1 MLYLTCLFNDY
12 IKLSMERRQFNRI
25 LFEAK
30 AKMVLAKHSWEIT
43 LLDLSLRGA
52 LIQPPNLFE
61 HDPMQLYSLRYH
73 LQGSDKKIVML
84 GSLHPYDNNR
94 FGFETHYMDINSAT
108 ELRMLIAL
116 NTYDSKL
123 LERDLQGLSKPVVH

>member
-1 MLYLTCLFNDY
+1 
-12 IKLSMERRQFNRI
+12 

>member
-1 MLYLTCLFNDY
+1 MFYLACLFIGH

-30 AKMVLAKHSWEIT
+30 ANILLAKHSWEVT

-52 LIQPPNLFE
+52 LIQPPSIFE

-84 GSLHPYDNNR
+84 GSLHPYNNNR
-94 FGFETHYMDINSAT
+94 FGFETHYMDIHSAT
-108 ELRMLIAL
+108 ELRTLISL
-116 NTYDSKL
+116 NTFNVDL
-123 LERDLQGLSKPVVH
+123 LERDLQGLCKPVVH